1 MNEKTVLV
9 GVLKSKRDQKIL
21 LKEKWYRIPVEFAP
35 KRKFKY
41 LAFYQPA
48 VFGKSGKRIEY
59 YGSVLNKKVE
69 KRINLLPKETE
80 HPRAQDDYIKIEFSD
95 ISKLPRP
102 IRNIIPRRVCFGF
115 TDLKSLLS
123 ARDMLQLYGVQA
135 TEQIIQK
142 RLARLKIKTLP
153 EFSVAIDGKRFRIDL
168 AIILNGKKVAIECDN
183 TKAHKIRLQKI
194 KDRVKDTYLRRAGWR
209 VIRLKEKDIVENLD
223 KCVARIEDALKPR

>member
-9 GVLKSKRDQKIL
+9 GVLKNKRDQKIL

-59 YGSVLNKKVE
+59 YGSVLNRKVE
-69 KRINLLPKETE
+69 KRINLLPKEAE
-80 HPRAQDDYIKIEFSD
+80 HQRALGDYIKIELSD

-142 RLARLKIKTLP
+142 SLARLNIKTLP

-168 AIILNGKKVAIECDN
+168 AIILNSKKVAIECDN
-183 TKAHKIRLQKI
+183 AKAHKIRLQKI
-194 KDRVKDTYLRRAGWR
+194 KDGVKDTYLRRAGWR
-209 VIRLKEKDIVENLD
+209 VIRLKEKDIIENLD
-223 KCVARIEDALKPR
+223 KCVARIADALKPR